1 MSTSVYLDKHDLP
14 PCMQHLHREG
24 RTQAVLTQTMS
35 IPADAG
41 TWSGGT
47 RAIYEAVELATGRIV
62 SITDTFSAPW
72 DTSRRHREITL
83 KPGFAILQSGTFCG
97 KPGNVYLYVHP
108 DSAMLR
114 LPAPTELGPTL
125 AKVLDVHSSL
135 ISSARADELR
145 RAGITA
151 EQAETARL
159 ALVAQGYLKPRGGV
173 TTKGK
178 NARVQMRGY

>member
-1 MSTSVYLDKHDLP
+1 MRTSVYLDKHDLP
-14 PCMQHLHREG
+14 PCLQHLHREG
-24 RTQAVLTQTMS
+24 RTVAVLGETVT

-47 RAIYEAVELATGRIV
+47 QENYAALELATGRIV

-72 DTSRRHREITL
+72 DARRTTRTVAL
-83 KPGFAILQSGTFCG
+83 KPGYAILQTGTFCG
-97 KPGNVYLYVHP
+97 KPGTVYLYVHP
-108 DSAMLR
+108 DSTMLR
-114 LPAPTELGPTL
+114 LPAPVELD
-125 AKVLDVHSSL
+125 AVQSKVLDVHSSL

-145 RAGITA
+145 RAGITP

-178 NARVQMRGY
+178 NARVRY

>member
-1 MSTSVYLDKHDLP
+1 MYKRIYLDRRDLP
-14 PCMQHLHREG
+14 PQLQHIHAEG
-24 RTQAVLTQTMS
+24 RTMAIVCESTT

-47 RAIYEAVELATGRIV
+47 REVYEAVELASGRIV
-62 SITDTFSAPW
+62 SITDTFAAPW
-72 DTSRRHREITL
+72 DESRRHREITL
-83 KPGFAILQSGTFCG
+83 KPGYAILQTGSFCG

-114 LPAPTELGPTL
+114 LPAPASLGQIET
-125 AKVLDVHSSL
+125 KVLDVHSSL
-135 ISSARADELR
+135 ISSARAEELR

>member
-14 PCMQHLHREG
+14 PCLQHLHREG
-24 RTQAVLTQTMS
+24 RTQAVLTETMS

-47 RAIYEAVELATGRIV
+47 REVYEAVELASGRIV

-72 DTSRRHREITL
+72 DTSRRHREVAL
-83 KPGFAILQSGTFCG
+83 KPGYAILQTGSFCG

-108 DSAMLR
+108 ESAMLR
-114 LPAPTELGPTL
+114 LPAPASLSQVET
-125 AKVLDVHSSL
+125 KVLDVHCSL
-135 ISSARADELR
+135 ISSARAEELR